1 MNSECI
7 NLPFYIYISLF
18 AHFINLYSTR
28 LGDGLVMLLVAGALA
43 YIFQAFIEK
52 TSSSVN
58 QVTSAPT
65 RRISDDK
72 FSLAL
77 NCLNMESEA
86 DFDQCVKR
94 LGNIL

>member
-1 MNSECI
+1 
-7 NLPFYIYISLF
+7 
-18 AHFINLYSTR
+18 
-28 LGDGLVMLLVAGALA
+28 MLLVAGALA
-43 YIFQAFIEK
+43 YIFQAFITK
-52 TSSSVN
+52 TTSSVN
-58 QVTSAPT
+58 KVTSAPT

>member
-1 MNSECI
+1 MI
-7 NLPFYIYISLF
+7 
-18 AHFINLYSTR
+18 LYSTR

-52 TSSSVN
+52 TSSSVFN
-58 QVTSAPT
+58 QVTSTPT